1 MTDGCSPFSER
12 ECLRFFSEL
21 LDAVKHVHDLGF
33 AHRDLKPGNILI
45 SSTNPVQPMLMDFGS
60 IAPISITIRNAMEH
74 SALCEEA
81 EQLSSAPYR
90 PPELWVS
97 NGYVPNSIIDGRADV
112 WQLGCILY
120 AMAFGPYSPFENAK
134 EGVLHLAIMNGNVRF
149 PHKSS
154 SSFSPT
160 FTSLIKWMLIPDIE
174 SRPTLDEVIQQLH
187 LIRAG
192 SCDDSGAAMAPVM
205 SRRTSSR
212 SRRQSSQHHHHNH
225 YLVPTVQQPPP
236 TQILSFSR
244 LSSQEWADFAAF
256 EKDSRAAD
264 SPQMS
269 MDSSEDWGEFTG
281 FERSNSTSVL
291 STSIVWST
299 DSSATQQQQ
308 AIPPSTMSRRQSSR
322 RHSIDAPII
331 RTRRSAS
338 GMSVSYKTP
347 PGGDGGG
354 EEGDPRQHELRR
366 ALSTRGRLLLSEAL
380 DGRASLS

>member
-1 MTDGCSPFSER
+1 
-12 ECLRFFSEL
+12 
-21 LDAVKHVHDLGF
+21 
-33 AHRDLKPGNILI
+33 
-45 SSTNPVQPMLMDFGS
+45 MLMDFGS
-60 IAPISITIRNAMEH
+60 IAPISIPIRNALEH

-81 EQLSSAPYR
+81 EQFSSAPYR
-90 PPELWVS
+90 PPELWA
-97 NGYVPNSIIDGRADV
+97 NGYVPNSVIDGRADV

-134 EGVLHLAIMNGNVRF
+134 EGVLYLAIMNGNVRF

-154 SSFSPT
+154 SKSFSDT

-174 SRPTLDEVIQQLH
+174 SRPTLDEVTQQLH

-192 SCDDSGAAMAPVM
+192 GYEDTAVTAPII

-212 SRRQSSQHHHHNH
+212 IRQSSHR
-225 YLVPTVQQPPP
+225 VPVTQPPP

-256 EKDSRAAD
+256 EKDSRAD
-264 SPQMS
+264 SPPMS
-269 MDSSEDWGEFTG
+269 MNSSEDWGEFTG

-299 DSSATQQQQ
+299 DSSATQQQP
-308 AIPPSTMSRRQSSR
+308 IPPSTASRRQSSR
-322 RHSIDAPII
+322 RHSIGAPIV

-338 GMSVSYKTP
+338 SMSASYKTSA
-347 PGGDGGG
+347 GGDGGG
-354 EEGDPRQHELRR
+354 GDPQQYELRR

-380 DGRASLS
+380 DGRVSLS

>member
-1 MTDGCSPFSER
+1 MFSER
-12 ECLRFFSEL
+12 ECLRFFAEL
-21 LDAVKHVHDLGF
+21 LDAVKQVHDLGF

-60 IAPISITIRNAMEH
+60 IAPISILIRNAMEH

-81 EQLSSAPYR
+81 EQFSSAPYR

-97 NGYVPNSIIDGRADV
+97 NGYLPNSVIDGRTDV

-154 SSFSPT
+154 SKSFSTT

-174 SRPTLDEVIQQLH
+174 SRPTLDEVTQQLH
-187 LIRAG
+187 LIQTGGYEDTAVT
-192 SCDDSGAAMAPVM
+192 APIM
-205 SRRTSSR
+205 SRRISSR
-212 SRRQSSQHHHHNH
+212 SRQSSHHC
-225 YLVPTVQQPPP
+225 VPVPQPPP

-256 EKDSRAAD
+256 EKDSRAD
-264 SPQMS
+264 SPPMS
-269 MDSSEDWGEFTG
+269 MNSSEDWGEFTG

-299 DSSATQQQQ
+299 DSNATQQQPM
-308 AIPPSTMSRRQSSR
+308 PPSTASRRQSSR
-322 RHSIDAPII
+322 RHSIGAPIVH
-331 RTRRSAS
+331 TRGSAS
-338 GMSVSYKTP
+338 SMSVSYKTSA
-347 PGGDGGG
+347 GGDGGG
-354 EEGDPRQHELRR
+354 GDPQQYELRR
-366 ALSTRGRLLLSEAL
+366 ALSTRGRLLLSAAL
-380 DGRASLS
+380 DDRSSLS